1 MSSFITRFLA
11 SMSMKDS
18 KSTQPAE
25 ARPRRHERSS
35 RNHHHR
41 SSRHSQYRSSY
52 VYDSDETEVETDDE
66 PPANSLMLDLGPD
79 YSPKAMSTI
88 SFPSPPT
95 RGGTLLFETDEMDN
109 SPQHIETRQPSAAA
123 QAHPKPAQYY
133 NSTSA
138 AQAEAAAWEVLEQV
152 IHWVPT
158 ARASGIK
165 NISLH
170 RRVTMGMVEVYT
182 QNVDLGEA
190 SGCMGPGKVLNRQT
204 TLSQTELSGGSCV
217 RGWE

>member
-18 KSTQPAE
+18 KSTQAAE

-35 RNHHHR
+35 RHNH
-41 SSRHSQYRSSY
+41 SSRHSHHRSSY

-95 RGGTLLFETDEMDN
+95 RGATLLFETDEMDN

-123 QAHPKPAQYY
+123 QSHRKPVQYY
-133 NSTSA
+133 DPTSA
-138 AQAEAAAWEVLEQV
+138 AQAEVSTSFPITLEH
-152 IHWVPT
+152 I
-158 ARASGIK
+158 GIS
-165 NISLH
+165 IF
-170 RRVTMGMVEVYT
+170 
-182 QNVDLGEA
+182 
-190 SGCMGPGKVLNRQT
+190 T
-204 TLSQTELSGGSCV
+204 TFS
-217 RGWE
+217 

>member
-123 QAHPKPAQYY
+123 QAIPSPPNIIIQRPPHKPRQQRGRSSSRSSTGSQQHERRA
-133 NSTSA
+133 SRTSA
-138 AQAEAAAWEVLEQV
+138 YIAGSQ
-152 IHWVPT
+152 WV
-158 ARASGIK
+158 
-165 NISLH
+165 
-170 RRVTMGMVEVYT
+170 
-182 QNVDLGEA
+182 
-190 SGCMGPGKVLNRQT
+190 
-204 TLSQTELSGGSCV
+204 
-217 RGWE
+217 W

>member
-18 KSTQPAE
+18 KSTQAAE

-35 RNHHHR
+35 RHHR
-41 SSRHSQYRSSY
+41 HSSRHSHYRSSY

-95 RGGTLLFETDEMDN
+95 RGTTLLFETDEMDN

-123 QAHPKPAQYY
+123 QSRKPVQYY
-133 NSTSA
+133 DPTSA
-138 AQAEAAAWEVLEQV
+138 AQAEAATWSVLEQV
-152 IHWVPT
+152 IQRVPT
-158 ARASGIK
+158 A
-165 NISLH
+165 
-170 RRVTMGMVEVYT
+170 
-182 QNVDLGEA
+182 
-190 SGCMGPGKVLNRQT
+190 
-204 TLSQTELSGGSCV
+204 
-217 RGWE
+217 